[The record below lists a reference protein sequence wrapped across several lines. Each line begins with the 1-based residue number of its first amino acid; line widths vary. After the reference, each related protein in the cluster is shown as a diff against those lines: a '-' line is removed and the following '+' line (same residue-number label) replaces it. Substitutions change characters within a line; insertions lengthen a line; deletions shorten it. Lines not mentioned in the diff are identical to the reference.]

1 MSTATKTKPA
11 AKAAKPA
18 AAKPANAFAGLGDIL
33 AGGFDSGLTDDAND
47 QMVKLDDIEIA
58 PQVREEFEDDEN
70 SLADLGK
77 SLRKEQLQSILL
89 RPNPAGSAKPYRL
102 VAGERRVRGARMEGL
117 TELRARIKAMTDEE
131 AEDAQFAEN
140 VHRKNLTQIEE
151 AKRVQ
156 RDLDQLGS
164 VDAVLAKYNK
174 SRAWL
179 SKITGLLHLPE
190 QAKRLVKENISAD
203 VEVINTVKTIEKADP
218 KKARELVDELKNS
231 RGKGGKVNTRER
243 VAAVKEEVKPSKKDK
258 AAGKA
263 PKAGGGSVATPRDR
277 SHEAPGQGDVFA
289 GAKTDASAVAPAE
302 VLGQAY
308 TNIFEFGSSPKT
320 LLDVM
325 KAEDRE
331 GVEAWLAT
339 FYEAGKQ
346 AKDAGRAVIQGL
358 RNGQFA
364 ADGAGAFALV
374 AFCHG
379 ADGHMKFNLLD
390 VFGCVKA

>member
-1 MSTATKTKPA
+1 VSTATKTKT
-11 AKAAKPA
+11 AAKPA
-18 AAKPANAFAGLGDIL
+18 KPAAKPANAYAGLGDRL

-47 QMVKLDDIEIA
+47 QMVKLDDIEVVA
-58 PQVREEFEDDEN
+58 QVREEFEDDEN
-70 SLADLGK
+70 DLAGLGK
-77 SLRKEQLQSILL
+77 SLRKEQIQSILL

-102 VAGERRVRGARMEGL
+102 VAGERRVRAARVEGL
-117 TELRARIKAMTDEE
+117 TELRARIKPMTDAE

-164 VDAVLAKYNK
+164 VDAVLAKHNK

-179 SKITGLLHLPE
+179 SKIIGLLHLPE

-218 KKARELVDELKNS
+218 KKAKALVDELKNS
-231 RGKGGKVNTRER
+231 RGKTNTRER

-258 AAGKA
+258 AAKDT
-263 PKAGGGSVATPRDR
+263 GGTVATPRSR
-277 SHEAPGQGDVFA
+277 SQEEPGQTEIFA
-289 GAKTDASAVAPAE
+289 GAKKQGGSIEPAE
-302 VLGQAY
+302 VLGRAY
-308 TNIFEFGSSPKT
+308 ANIFEFGSSPKT
-320 LLDVM
+320 TLDVM
-325 KAEDRE
+325 RAEDRE
-331 GVEAWLAT
+331 SVEAWLAT
-339 FYEAGKQ
+339 FYETGKQ
-346 AKDAGRAVIQGL
+346 AKDAGRAVIQGM

-374 AFCHG
+374 AFLHG
-379 ADGHMKFNLLD
+379 TDGHKKFNLLD
-390 VFGCVKA
+390 VFGCIKP

>member
-1 MSTATKTKPA
+1 VSTATKTKT
-11 AKAAKPA
+11 AAKPA
-18 AAKPANAFAGLGDIL
+18 KPAAKPANAYAGLGDML

-47 QMVKLDDIEIA
+47 QMVKLDNIEVVA
-58 PQVREEFEDDEN
+58 QVREEFEDDEN
-70 SLADLGK
+70 DLAGLGK
-77 SLRKEQLQSILL
+77 SLRKEQIQSILL

-102 VAGERRVRGARMEGL
+102 VAGERRVRAARVEGL
-117 TELRARIKAMTDEE
+117 TELRARIKPMTDAE

-164 VDAVLAKYNK
+164 VDAVLAKHNK

-179 SKITGLLHLPE
+179 SKIIGLLHLPE

-218 KKARELVDELKNS
+218 KKAKALVDELKNS
-231 RGKGGKVNTRER
+231 RGKTNTRER

-258 AAGKA
+258 AAKDT
-263 PKAGGGSVATPRDR
+263 GGTVATPRSR
-277 SHEAPGQGDVFA
+277 SQEEPGQTEIFA
-289 GAKTDASAVAPAE
+289 GAKKQGGSIEPAE
-302 VLGQAY
+302 VLGRAY
-308 TNIFEFGSSPKT
+308 ANIFEFGSSPKT
-320 LLDVM
+320 TLDVM
-325 KAEDRE
+325 RAEDRE
-331 GVEAWLAT
+331 SVEAWLAT
-339 FYEAGKQ
+339 FYETGKQ
-346 AKDAGRAVIQGL
+346 AKDAGRAVIQGM

-374 AFCHG
+374 AFLHG
-379 ADGHMKFNLLD
+379 TDGHKKFNLLD
-390 VFGCVKA
+390 VFGCIKP

>member
-1 MSTATKTKPA
+1 MSAATKNKPA
-11 AKAAKPA
+11 ARPAKS
-18 AAKPANAFAGLGDIL
+18 AAKPANAYAGLGDML

-47 QMVKLDDIEIA
+47 QMVKLDDIEIVA
-58 PQVREEFEDDEN
+58 QVREELEDDEN
-70 SLADLGK
+70 DLPSLGK
-77 SLRKEQLQSILL
+77 SLRKAQIQSILL

-102 VAGERRVRGARMEGL
+102 VAGERRVRAARIEGL
-117 TELRARIKAMTDEE
+117 TELRARIKSMTDEE

-140 VHRKNLTQIEE
+140 IHRKNLTQIEE

-156 RDLDQLGS
+156 RDLDELGS
-164 VDAVLAKYNK
+164 VDAVLAKHSK

-179 SKITGLLHLPE
+179 SKIISLLHLPE

-218 KKARELVDELKNS
+218 KKAKALVDELKNS
-231 RGKGGKVNTRER
+231 RGKTNTRER
-243 VAAVKEEVKPSKKDK
+243 VAAVKEEVKPSKKDR
-258 AAGKA
+258 A
-263 PKAGGGSVATPRDR
+263 PKDTGGTVATPRNR
-277 SHEAPGQGDVFA
+277 SQEEPGQTEIFA
-289 GAKTDASAVAPAE
+289 GAKTQGGAVEPVE
-302 VLGQAY
+302 VLGRAY
-308 TNIFEFGSSPKT
+308 SNIFEFGSSPKT
-320 LLDVM
+320 TLDVM
-325 KAEDRE
+325 RAGDRE

-346 AKDAGRAVIQGL
+346 AKDAGRAVIQGM

-374 AFCHG
+374 AFLHG
-379 ADGHMKFNLLD
+379 TDGHKKFNLLD

>member
-1 MSTATKTKPA
+1 MSSATKTKPA
-11 AKAAKPA
+11 AKTVKPA
-18 AAKPANAFAGLGDIL
+18 GKAANAFSGLGDIL

-47 QMVKLDDIEIA
+47 QMVKLDDIEIVA
-58 PQVREEFEDDEN
+58 QVRDEFEDDEN
-70 SLADLGK
+70 DLSGLGK
-77 SLRKEQLQSILL
+77 SLRKGQLQSILL

-102 VAGERRVRGARMEGL
+102 VAGERRVRAARIEGL
-117 TELRARIKAMTDEE
+117 TELRSRIKSMTDEE

-156 RDLDQLGS
+156 RDLDQLGN
-164 VDAVLAKYNK
+164 VEAVLAKYNK

-179 SKITGLLHLPE
+179 SKIIGLLHLPE

-203 VEVINTVKTIEKADP
+203 VEVINTVKTIEKANP

-231 RGKGGKVNTRER
+231 RGKVNTRER
-243 VAAVKEEVKPSKKDK
+243 VAAVKDEVKPPKKDK
-258 AAGKA
+258 ALKSAKGN
-263 PKAGGGSVATPRDR
+263 GGSVATPRDR
-277 SHEAPGQGDVFA
+277 RHEAPGQADVFA
-289 GAKTDASAVAPAE
+289 GAKTGQGAVAPAE
-302 VLGQAY
+302 VLGQTY
-308 TNIFEFGSSPKT
+308 INIFEFGSSPKM

-331 GVEAWLAT
+331 GVESWLAT

-346 AKDAGRAVIQGL
+346 SKDAGRAVIQGL

-379 ADGHMKFNLLD
+379 ADGHMKFNVLD
-390 VFGCVKA
+390 VFGCVKS